1 MQYFQEVLDN
11 ILQYGIQIAPGLSK
25 AGELITSTYCKETA
39 VALDPRSVPDWQI
52 ALDAEKSMK
61 TVETIAGELGLES
74 RELLPYGHYMAKID
88 DRRVLKRLGNRP
100 NGKYIDVTA
109 ITPTPLGEGK
119 STTTIGLVQGLA
131 KRGQRS
137 SAAIRQPS
145 AGPVMGMKGS
155 AAGGGLAQC
164 IPLVPYSLSFTG
176 DIHAITAANNLAMT
190 ALTARMQHERNYDD
204 EKLLAMSGMPRL
216 NIDPTKVLMTW
227 SLDFCAQ
234 ALRNVIIGIET
245 EGRRNDGLMMNSH
258 FVISAA
264 SEVMS
269 ILSLATDLPDLRR
282 RLGKIVVALDR
293 HDKPVTTEDL
303 GVAGAMCAWLTEAI
317 KPNLIQTLEGQPV
330 FVHAGP
336 FANISLGQ
344 SSVIADKVALK
355 LSDYHVTESGFGS
368 EIGYEKFWDIKCR
381 RSGLRPDTVVLVA
394 TIRALKRHGG
404 APAPVPG
411 RPMPE
416 AYTREDVGLVEAG
429 CENLLHHINI
439 VKKSGV
445 PCVVCLNA
453 FVTDTAAEIATV
465 RRFCEAAGARVAVS
479 EHWAKGGEG
488 ALELADA
495 VLDACREESHFKP
508 LFDRSTTFAERI
520 ETIAREV
527 YGAEGVKFRDLA
539 LRKLSVLQAR
549 EDAADLDVCMVKTQY
564 SISDDAKR
572 IGAPKGW
579 KLGVRDVLFHGG
591 AGLVIPVAGD
601 ISLMPGTGSRPAFR
615 NIDVDTETGTVTGL
629 F

>member
-1 MQYFQEVLDN
+1 MVLD
-11 ILQYGIQIAPGLSK
+11 PSK
-25 AGELITSTYCKETA
+25 
-39 VALDPRSVPDWQI
+39 VPDWQI

-61 TVETIAGELGLES
+61 TIETLASELGLEKS
-74 RELLPYGHYMAKID
+74 EVLPYGHYIAKID
-88 DRRVLKRLGNRP
+88 DKAVLNRLGGRA

-131 KRGQRS
+131 RRGKRS

-164 IPLVPYSLSFTG
+164 IPLVPYSLNFTG
-176 DIHAITAANNLAMT
+176 DMHTITQANNMAMV
-190 ALTARMQHERNYDD
+190 ALTSRMQHERNYDD
-204 EKLLAMSGMPRL
+204 EKLEKLSGMRRL
-216 NIDPTKVLMTW
+216 NIDPTQVQMTW
-227 SLDFCAQ
+227 AIDFCVQ
-234 ALRNVIIGIET
+234 ALRNVIVGIEGP
-245 EGRRNDGLMMNSH
+245 GRRNDGFMMNQH

-269 ILSLATDLPDLRR
+269 VFSLATDLADLRK
-282 RLGKIVVALDR
+282 RLGQIVVALDR
-293 HDKPVTTEDL
+293 DGKPVTTEDL
-303 GVAGAMCAWLTEAI
+303 QVAGAMTAWLTEAI

-344 SSVIADKVALK
+344 SSIIADKTALK

-368 EIGYEKFWDIKCR
+368 EIGYEKFWNIKCR
-381 RSGLRPDTVVLVA
+381 RSGLAPDAVVIVA
-394 TIRALKRHGG
+394 TMRALKRHGG

-416 AYTREDVGLVEAG
+416 DYTKENVGQVEAG
-429 CENLLHHINI
+429 CQNLLRHIGI
-439 VKKSGV
+439 VQKSGA
-445 PCVVCLNA
+445 PAVVCLNA
-453 FVTDTAAEIATV
+453 FVTDTKEEIAAV
-465 RRFCEAAGARVAVS
+465 RRFCESAGARVAVS

-495 VLDACREESHFKP
+495 VLDATNEPNAFKP
-508 LFDRSTTFAERI
+508 LFGPEVPFEQRI
-520 ETIAREV
+520 ETIATQI
-527 YGAEGVKFRDLA
+527 YGADGVDLA
-539 LRKLSVLQAR
+539 ATAKKKLADLQAR
-549 EDAADLDVCMVKTQY
+549 PDAGELDVCMVKTQY
-564 SISDDAKR
+564 SLSDNPQR
-572 IGAPKGW
+572 GGAPTGW
-579 KLGVRDVLFHGG
+579 RLNVRDVLFHGG

-615 NIDVDTETGTVTGL
+615 NIEVDPATGTVSGL